1 MQFMARFSC
10 IKLSFICLFRFQY
23 LPRKRFQMYSPT
35 SFKQTI
41 LTALLVT
48 IPTLVYP
55 QSKATF
61 ASVERNGV
69 LDDSIVHDEVAV
81 LTKDIVLDDKQRSRA
96 IECRVYAP
104 ATGEMLPLILFSHGF
119 GADKTAFGLISQHIA
134 ARGYVVVH
142 PSHQNGIGKGGARPG
157 GMDRAALLQQ
167 IREQG
172 GLAALMGNSSGVEGR
187 VADLL
192 FIMDHPDRLIAA
204 VPELADR
211 LDATRIGVGG
221 HSFGAFTASL
231 LGGVTV
237 AMGGQKARSLAD
249 KRVKCILPISGQG
262 TGQQGLTADSWKD
275 LSLPMM
281 TITGSR
287 DRGAGGQGPEWKM
300 EPYRLSPPGGKHL
313 VFIEGA
319 NHVSFGGY
327 RGIANEFT
335 PAVQRASVLFWDA
348 YLKDDPAA
356 LQSLKSKALE
366 KSFPGRVKQ
375 EWK

>member
-1 MQFMARFSC
+1 MFAMVP
-10 IKLSFICLFRFQY
+10 
-23 LPRKRFQMYSPT
+23 LPLRAQD
-35 SFKQTI
+35 
-41 LTALLVT
+41 
-48 IPTLVYP
+48 
-55 QSKATF
+55 
-61 ASVERNGV
+61 GV
-69 LDDSIVHDEVAV
+69 LAR
-81 LTKDIVLDDKQRSRA
+81 DIVLKDERRGRA

-104 ATGEMLPLILFSHGF
+104 EQGEKLPLILFSHGF
-119 GADKTAFGLISQHIA
+119 GADKTAFELVSRHVA

-142 PSHQNGIGKGGARPG
+142 PSHQDGVGKSAGRPG
-157 GMDRAALLQQ
+157 GMDRESLLRQ
-167 IREQG
+167 IRERG
-172 GLAALMGNSSGVEGR
+172 GLAAMLSDQSRVEGR
-187 VADLL
+187 IADLL
-192 FIMDHPDRLIAA
+192 FVMDHPEKLSAA

-211 LDATRIGVGG
+211 LDASRIGVGG

-237 AMGGQKARSLAD
+237 DLGGQRARSFKD

-262 TGQQGLTADSWKD
+262 TGQQGLTAESWKQ
-275 LSLPMM
+275 LTLPMM

-300 EPYRLSPPGGKHL
+300 EPYRLSPPGDKYL

-327 RGIANEFT
+327 RGVANEFT
-335 PAVQRASVLFWDA
+335 PAVQQASVLFWDA

-356 LQSLKSKALE
+356 IKALKDKILE
-366 KSFPGRVKQ
+366 QSFPGRVRQ